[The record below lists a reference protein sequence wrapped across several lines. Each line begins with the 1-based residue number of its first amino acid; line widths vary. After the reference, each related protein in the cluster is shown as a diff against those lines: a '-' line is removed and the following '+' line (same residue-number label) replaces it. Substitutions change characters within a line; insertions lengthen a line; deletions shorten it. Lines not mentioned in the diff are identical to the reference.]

1 MFKKRPIK
9 PISEL
14 LIEEDDDEE
23 DPKPRNKKRN
33 KKDSKAKKEKKQK
46 GKKTGGNIR
55 QKANY
60 SDEEESQASGMKSI
74 VFSSK
79 QSIVTKSMKSN
90 QMNLADKIKK
100 SYN

>member
-1 MFKKRPIK
+1 VFKKRPIK

-46 GKKTGGNIR
+46 GKKTGNIR

-60 SDEEESQASGMKSI
+60 SDEEESQASGTKSI